1 MSSGVVI
8 KKVATFLLL
17 ALSLGGCATT
27 YVPISWNFGEQVQ
40 TLSRTDP
47 ILAVLFNRYDPAR
60 ETLRVSGASFDE
72 VMMPSEVKY
81 HLGAYRR
88 DTKLI
93 YRSLYQEYSDQD
105 LRDLMVHEFAHHIW
119 FGFMSP
125 QLREKWVVYLANNPA
140 PIQGMVRNSYSSQ
153 EYDTEDFAFAVEYA
167 RPVDILELARL
178 NIISSQECERILS
191 GYVLSQPHLL
201 QSSIRTAPS
210 DPARPGNAPM
220 ITHQH
225 SFTKGTSPEP

>member
-1 MSSGVVI
+1 MYSGAVI
-8 KKVATFLLL
+8 KKAATFLLI

-40 TLSRTDP
+40 SLSRTDP
-47 ILAVLFNRYDPAR
+47 VLAILFNRYDPGR

-93 YRSLYQEYSDQD
+93 YRSLYQAYSDHD
-105 LRDLMVHEFAHHIW
+105 LRDLMAHEFAHHIW

-125 QLREKWVVYLANNPA
+125 QLREKWVNYLADNPA
-140 PIQGMVRNSYSSQ
+140 PVQRTVRGTYAPP
-153 EYDTEDFAFAVEYA
+153 EYDSEDFAFVVEYA

-178 NIISSQECERILS
+178 EIISSEECEKLLSGNALVRPRILQGS
-191 GYVLSQPHLL
+191 ARAAPGDAARSQD
-201 QSSIRTAPS
+201 APTT
-210 DPARPGNAPM
+210 M
-220 ITHQH
+220 HQLPL
-225 SFTKGTSPEP
+225 TKGTTPEP